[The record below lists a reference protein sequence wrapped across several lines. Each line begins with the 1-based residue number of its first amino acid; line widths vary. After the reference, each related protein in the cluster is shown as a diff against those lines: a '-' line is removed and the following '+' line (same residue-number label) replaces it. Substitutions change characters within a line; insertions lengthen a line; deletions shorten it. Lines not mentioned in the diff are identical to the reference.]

1 MSRMTHIF
9 KGSIRKK
16 VENKNWE
23 FLKRNIIE
31 KKKKEISEDN
41 QPIAFMESTCI
52 VAFNAEKK
60 SNINMET
67 GQNQMEGQTITITTR
82 AADCREIIKRLKMLV
97 LFIAVYTYFN

>member
-1 MSRMTHIF
+1 MTHIS
-9 KGSIRKK
+9 KASIRKK
-16 VENKNWE
+16 VENKNRE
-23 FLKRNIIE
+23 FLKRNITG
-31 KKKKEISEDN
+31 KKKEISEDN

-67 GQNQMEGQTITITTR
+67 GQNQMEGQTITIITR
-82 AADCREIIKRLKMLV
+82 TADCREIIKRLKMLV

>member
-60 SNINMET
+60 VKHKHGN
-67 GQNQMEGQTITITTR
+67 R
-82 AADCREIIKRLKMLV
+82 AKPDGRADNYNNNKGGRLP
-97 LFIAVYTYFN
+97 

>member
-1 MSRMTHIF
+1 MSRMTHLF
-9 KGSIRKK
+9 NGSIRKK
-16 VENKNWE
+16 VENKNRE

-31 KKKKEISEDN
+31 KKKEISEDN

-67 GQNQMEGQTITITTR
+67 GQNQMDGQTITIITR
-82 AADCREIIKRLKMLV
+82 AADCREIIKRLKMLM

>member
-1 MSRMTHIF
+1 MSRMTHLF
-9 KGSIRKK
+9 NGSIRKK
-16 VENKNWE
+16 VENKNRE

-31 KKKKEISEDN
+31 KKKEISEDN

-67 GQNQMEGQTITITTR
+67 GQNQMDGQTITIITR

>member
-9 KGSIRKK
+9 RASIRKK
-16 VENKNWE
+16 VENKNRE
-23 FLKRNIIE
+23 FLKRNIIG
-31 KKKKEISEDN
+31 KKKEIIEDN

-67 GQNQMEGQTITITTR
+67 GQNQMEGQTITIITR
-82 AADCREIIKRLKMLV
+82 TADCREIIKRLKMLV